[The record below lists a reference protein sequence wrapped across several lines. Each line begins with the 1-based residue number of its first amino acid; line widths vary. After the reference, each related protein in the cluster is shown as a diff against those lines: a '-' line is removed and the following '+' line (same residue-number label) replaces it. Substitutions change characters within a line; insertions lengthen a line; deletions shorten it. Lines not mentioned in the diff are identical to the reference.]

1 MSETNLNS
9 SDSKVEEFSNRL
21 ENLPDID
28 YLVVQ
33 KSRPLLALWQS
44 SLTLAEF
51 KILDV
56 YLGRI
61 NSRDSEHRTVVF
73 SKGELEQ
80 ILGIE
85 QIKPLE
91 LDERLAHLMTSV
103 RIPDSQNSNEFTRI
117 TLFEKAHARKDEN
130 KMWQVELTCTESAK
144 EYIFNIE
151 GMRYLRYKLKCITSM
166 KSRYTYILF
175 LYLWENKY
183 RKSWKV
189 ALNELKELL
198 GCDQDAFYEQF
209 KYFNQR
215 ILKKAQEEIKNV
227 TDFKYT
233 YEPIKKARTV
243 IGIQFVIESL
253 PKIEED
259 ENKLLSED
267 NKEQPL
273 KTVLDDICSSK
284 ERFDEI
290 MALLAMVPKSKLPA
304 DHSIEEAKRLYLVQK
319 VVEIKRR
326 ESEKEI
332 RNKFLYLKKMI
343 EKDVYSISKGQQNDA
358 VARGTQV
365 FQNFT
370 ERQDNNYTD
379 KIMDKLKSDLKEF
392 QENQSC

>member
-1 MSETNLNS
+1 
-9 SDSKVEEFSNRL
+9 
-21 ENLPDID
+21 
-28 YLVVQ
+28 
-33 KSRPLLALWQS
+33 
-44 SLTLAEF
+44 
-51 KILDV
+51 
-56 YLGRI
+56 
-61 NSRDSEHRTVVF
+61 
-73 SKGELEQ
+73 
-80 ILGIE
+80 
-85 QIKPLE
+85 
-91 LDERLAHLMTSV
+91 
-103 RIPDSQNSNEFTRI
+103 
-117 TLFEKAHARKDEN
+117 
-130 KMWQVELTCTESAK
+130 
-144 EYIFNIE
+144 
-151 GMRYLRYKLKCITSM
+151 M

-233 YEPIKKARTV
+233 YELIKKARTV

-343 EKDVYSISKGQQNDA
+343 EKDVYSISKGQQNNA
-358 VARGTQV
+358 VAKGTQV

>member
-1 MSETNLNS
+1 
-9 SDSKVEEFSNRL
+9 
-21 ENLPDID
+21 
-28 YLVVQ
+28 
-33 KSRPLLALWQS
+33 
-44 SLTLAEF
+44 
-51 KILDV
+51 
-56 YLGRI
+56 
-61 NSRDSEHRTVVF
+61 
-73 SKGELEQ
+73 
-80 ILGIE
+80 
-85 QIKPLE
+85 
-91 LDERLAHLMTSV
+91 
-103 RIPDSQNSNEFTRI
+103 
-117 TLFEKAHARKDEN
+117 
-130 KMWQVELTCTESAK
+130 MWQVELTCTESAK

-151 GMRYLRYKLKCITSM
+151 SMRYLRYKLKCITSM

-267 NKEQPL
+267 NKEQSL

-304 DHSIEEAKRLYLVQK
+304 DHSIEEAQRLYLVQK
-319 VVEIKRR
+319 VGKSKEGNQKRR
-326 ESEKEI
+326 YEQI
-332 RNKFLYLKKMI
+332 
-343 EKDVYSISKGQQNDA
+343 SISKKND
-358 VARGTQV
+358 RK
-365 FQNFT
+365 
-370 ERQDNNYTD
+370 RC
-379 KIMDKLKSDLKEF
+379 L
-392 QENQSC
+392 